1 MKAYAILDGGGV
13 KGAALAGCLKA
24 AEEQGIQ
31 FEGYGGSSAGALVAT
46 LAAVGYSADELRA
59 ILNETSFTVFLDDEG
74 AALARLQSIPRR
86 IGHPLHYWRHYWSDY
101 RFVKQAMA
109 SLGLYPGR
117 PIRTFLLKKIADKVP
132 ALRDQVD
139 ISFQELKAQGCK
151 PVKVV
156 ATDLGTREPT
166 VYSAAGG
173 SELDGSVIEAVRASM
188 SYPFVFQPVKINNR
202 YFVDGGLC
210 SSLPVFLFEAER
222 AEKPLPIIAFDL
234 VQRTPDR
241 AESYEFGDFCS
252 DMLASA
258 LESAD
263 FLLRTVVRNIHHVR
277 VHVPEN
283 IQTLD
288 FSLDEHKAEALFNA
302 GMAAT
307 HSYFSRVVPQWAQ
320 AENDVELLQARVG
333 VSNEL
338 VTPVLE
344 AIGLEFERQ
353 TRSRS
358 VRVSV
363 TLPTGRGTRIVTYQ
377 FGMDRDP
384 DIDLELAVAAGCS
397 GRAWTTK
404 RPVAADLLAAKG
416 SFEAEWGLT
425 REQQNKVRVDR
436 QSMMSFP
443 IFDVTDPM
451 SAVSVDHRRLLGIVS
466 VDSETAL
473 ADTGWVDDRRDQAVQ
488 LGTRWADVLS
498 RMLT

>member
-1 MKAYAILDGGGV
+1 MRAYAILDGGGV

-24 AEEQGIQ
+24 AEEQGIE
-31 FEGYGGSSAGALVAT
+31 FEGFGGSSAGALIAT
-46 LAAVGYSADELRA
+46 LAAVGFSADELRA
-59 ILNETSFTVFLDDEG
+59 ILNETSFKVFLDDG
-74 AALARLQSIPRR
+74 GIALARLQAIPGR
-86 IGHPLHYWRHYWSDY
+86 IRNPFSFWSDY
-101 RFVKQAMA
+101 KFIRKAMA
-109 SLGLYPGR
+109 SLGLYPGLPLR
-117 PIRTFLLKKIADKVP
+117 QFLLKKIGEKVP
-132 ALRDQVD
+132 ALHNNTDV
-139 ISFQELKAQGCK
+139 SFQQLKDQGCRPLK
-151 PVKVV
+151 IV
-156 ATDLGTREPT
+156 ATDLGTREPI

-173 SELDGSVIEAVRASM
+173 TERHGSVLDAVRAST
-188 SYPFVFQPVKINNR
+188 SYPFVFQPVKLDNR

-210 SSLPVFLFEAER
+210 SSLPVHLFESER

-234 VQRTPDR
+234 VQRTVDR
-241 AESYEFGDFCS
+241 TGSYGFGDFCS

-263 FLLRTVVRNIHHVR
+263 FLLRTVVRNVHHVR
-277 VHVPEN
+277 VQVPEN
-283 IQTLD
+283 VDTLE
-288 FSLDEHKAEALFNA
+288 FSLDSNKTEALFNA

-307 HSYFSRVVPQWAQ
+307 HSYFARVVPQWAQ
-320 AENDVELLQARVG
+320 AQNEVELLQARVG

-377 FGMDRDP
+377 FGMDLDP
-384 DIDLELAVAAGCS
+384 DIDLELGVEAGCS

-404 RPVAADLLAAKG
+404 RPVAADLLAAQG
-416 SFEAEWGLT
+416 SFESEWGLT
-425 REQQNKVRVDR
+425 REQQNKVRADR

-443 IFDVTDPM
+443 VFDLTDPLG
-451 SAVSVDHRRLLGIVS
+451 ATSVDQLRLLGIMS
-466 VDSETAL
+466 IDSETPL

-488 LGTRWADVLS
+488 IGTRWADVLS
-498 RMLT
+498 RLLT